1 MKISKRQLER
11 IIREEKQKLI
21 KESYGIDDYERLT
34 TRRRSQKSAPANNMA
49 EAEQELEKAI
59 YGMVAKLEQVQGYS
73 QEESHELVLDLV
85 KQILGM

>member
-1 MKISKRQLER
+1 MKITKRQLKR

-21 KESYGIDDYERLT
+21 KESYGIDDYENLVRS
-34 TRRRSQKSAPANNMA
+34 RRSQKSAPANNMA

-59 YGMVAKLEQVQGYS
+59 YGMVANLEQVQGHS